1 MVDLCRAVVSQ
12 IGRQLNLQSL
22 KTTYVTVTA
31 ADRFEAIRQNKADLL
46 CEPTSSTLSRRKLVG
61 FSISTFVDG
70 ASLMITPNGP
80 HNLQELAGR
89 TLDAAT
95 AERLGVTYTEA
106 KAEIDGVIAG
116 LATVLTQGGGQPT
129 ALPDLEQRMAAG
141 FAGRKRFCEEVLA
154 HLPAQEGE
162 RSLVSELISGI
173 AKPLIE
179 AVAGLYKYGSETN
192 RLRRDT
198 IRAQV
203 EATRWANYADI
214 APSR

>member
-1 MVDLCRAVVSQ
+1 V
-12 IGRQLNLQSL
+12 
-22 KTTYVTVTA
+22 
-31 ADRFEAIRQNKADLL
+31 
-46 CEPTSSTLSRRKLVG
+46 
-61 FSISTFVDG
+61 FVL
-70 ASLMITPNGP
+70 ASL
-80 HNLQELAGR
+80 LAALIAAMPVAAVGQPAPIGWPEAVARLAAERTRAMSCAARAR

-95 AERLGVTYTEA
+95 AERFGATYTEA

-116 LATVLTQGGGQPT
+116 LAVVLTQGGGQPA

-141 FAGRKRFCEEVLA
+141 FAGRKHFCEAVLA
-154 HLPAQEGE
+154 RLPAQEGE
-162 RSLVSELISGI
+162 RSLVTELVSGV

-179 AVAGLYKYGSETN
+179 AVVDLYKYGSEAN

-203 EATRWANYADI
+203 EATQWPAFADI